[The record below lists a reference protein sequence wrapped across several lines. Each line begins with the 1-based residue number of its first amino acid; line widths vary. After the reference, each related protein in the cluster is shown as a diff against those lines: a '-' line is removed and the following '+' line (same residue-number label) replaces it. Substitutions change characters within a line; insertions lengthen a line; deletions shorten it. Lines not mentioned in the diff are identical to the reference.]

1 MPRAIF
7 AIPGDLAS
15 LTGGYHYDRE
25 VLGRLP
31 GLGIEIEHLAL
42 PGGFPAPNAQ
52 ELALTQHLFAAASHD
67 AVLFIDG
74 LAFGACP
81 ASLVEGIA
89 QPVVALIHHPL
100 ALETGLDDARR
111 AFLHACEKAALSK
124 AVHVI
129 VPSPTTKAALVADYG
144 VPEHRITIALPGTQP
159 ARQAHGSGSISLA
172 MLAVG
177 SVVPRKG
184 YDVLVEALA
193 PLRHETWTLAIAGS
207 LDRAPAH
214 VASLR
219 KLVAAHDLEGRITL
233 TGEIDGGALDAL
245 YAGADLFV
253 MSSHY
258 EGYGMV
264 LAEAMARGLP
274 IVVTTGGAAGDTV
287 PDAAALKVAPG
298 NSAALGAA
306 LRQMLRDAPRRAR
319 LAEASFKAGHALPT
333 WEDTARIVADV
344 LARVAEG
351 KSA

>member
-1 MPRAIF
+1 MPRAVF

-25 VLGRLP
+25 VLARLP
-31 GLGIEIEHLAL
+31 GFGIEIEHLAL
-42 PGGFPAPNAQ
+42 PEGFPAPDALD
-52 ELALTQHLFAAASHD
+52 LALTRQIFAAAPHD

-81 ASLVEGIA
+81 AALVESIA

-111 AFLHACEKAALSK
+111 SFLHACEKAALSK
-124 AVHVI
+124 AVHVV
-129 VPSPTTKAALVADYG
+129 VPSPTTKAVLVADYA
-144 VPEHRITIALPGTQP
+144 VPEHRITIALPGTKP
-159 ARQAHGSGSISLA
+159 APQARGSGAASLA
-172 MLAVG
+172 LLAVG
-177 SVVPRKG
+177 SLVPRKA

-193 PLRHETWTLAIAGS
+193 LLRAEAWTLVIAGS
-207 LDRAPAH
+207 LDRAPDH
-214 VASLR
+214 VVSLR
-219 KLVAAHDLEGRITL
+219 KLIAAHDLEDRITL
-233 TGEIDGGALDAL
+233 PGEIDERALEAI
-245 YAGADLFV
+245 YAVADLFV

-274 IVVTTGGAAGDTV
+274 IVVTRGGAAGDTV

-298 NSAALGAA
+298 NPEALGAA
-306 LRQMLRDAPRRAR
+306 LRQMLRDAPMRAR
-319 LAEASFKAGHALPT
+319 LAEASFKAGQALPT
-333 WEDTARIVADV
+333 WEETARIVADV
-344 LARVAEG
+344 LARIAKG

>member
-25 VLGRLP
+25 VLARLP
-31 GLGIEIEHLAL
+31 DLGIEIAHLAL
-42 PGGFPAPNAQ
+42 PGGFPAPDAQ
-52 ELALTQHLFAAASHD
+52 DLALTQHLFAAAPHD

-81 ASLVEGIA
+81 AALVESIA
-89 QPVVALIHHPL
+89 QPIVALIHHPL

-111 AFLHACEKAALSK
+111 QTLYASEKAALSK
-124 AVHVI
+124 AVHVV
-129 VPSPTTKAALVADYG
+129 VPSPTTKAVLVADYG
-144 VPEHRITIALPGTQP
+144 VPEHRITIALPGTKP
-159 ARQAHGSGSISLA
+159 APHAHGSGSTSLA

-193 PLRHETWTLAIAGS
+193 PLREEAWALVIAGS
-207 LDRAPAH
+207 LDRAPDH

-233 TGEIDGGALDAL
+233 SGEVEEDALDAL
-245 YAGADLFV
+245 YAAADLFV

-264 LAEAMARGLP
+264 LTEAMARGLP
-274 IVVTTGGAAGDTV
+274 IIVTTGGAAGDTV

-298 NSAALGAA
+298 DADALRAA
-306 LRQMLRDAPRRAR
+306 LRQMLRDAPLRSR
-319 LAEASFKAGHALPT
+319 LAEASYKAGHALPT
-333 WEDTARIVADV
+333 WEETARIVADV